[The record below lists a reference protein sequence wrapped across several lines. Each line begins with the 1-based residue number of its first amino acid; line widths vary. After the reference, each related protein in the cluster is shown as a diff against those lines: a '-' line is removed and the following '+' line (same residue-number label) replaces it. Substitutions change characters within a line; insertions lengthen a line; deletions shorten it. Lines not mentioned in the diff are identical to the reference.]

1 MEKILL
7 IFVETDTCMTKL
19 LILQNKFV
27 LTKATNHK
35 TSESLA
41 NFNLAFQVCQNWLR
55 LDQFG
60 NAVLFL
66 CTKKIQK

>member
-1 MEKILL
+1 MEKFLL
-7 IFVETDTCMTKL
+7 IFVEADTCMTKL

-35 TSESLA
+35 TSESLP
-41 NFNLAFQVCQNWLR
+41 NSSFQVYQNWLY
-55 LDQFG
+55 LDQLG
-60 NAVLFL
+60 NAALFL

>member
-41 NFNLAFQVCQNWLR
+41 NFNLAF
-55 LDQFG
+55 
-60 NAVLFL
+60 
-66 CTKKIQK
+66 

>member
-1 MEKILL
+1 MKKFLL
-7 IFVETDTCMTKL
+7 IFIETDTCMKKL

-41 NFNLAFQVCQNWLR
+41 NSSFQVCQN
-55 LDQFG
+55 
-60 NAVLFL
+60 
-66 CTKKIQK
+66 

>member
-1 MEKILL
+1 MEKFLL
-7 IFVETDTCMTKL
+7 IFVEADTCMTKL

-35 TSESLA
+35 TSESLP
-41 NFNLAFQVCQNWLR
+41 NSSFQVCQNWLY
-55 LDQFG
+55 LDQLG
-60 NAVLFL
+60 NAALFL